1 MISAAVLTHN
11 DEKNIENTLRSL
23 AWCNRIIVIDDNSR
37 DETEKIVRIYTK
49 FFFQRALHDDFS
61 AQRNFGLSKAPY
73 GWVLFVDSDE
83 QVSTELRDEILHAI
97 TDTRYA
103 GYYVKRTDRVFGR
116 VLRYG
121 ETATGTFLRLA
132 KKGYGSWIRPVHE
145 VWNSTGNTRTLSN
158 PLHHYP
164 RKDVAQ
170 FISEINFYSTLNAKY
185 FYTTGKRVRLWQII
199 AYPAAKF
206 FLNYFIRKG
215 FLDGIQ
221 GMMLALSMSFHSFLT
236 RGKMWELQQQKRH
249 TKRL

>member
-1 MISAAVLTHN
+1 MISAVVLAHN
-11 DEKNIENTLRSL
+11 DEKSIEDTLRSL
-23 AWCNRIIVIDDNSR
+23 TWCNRIIVIGDNSC
-37 DETEKIVRIYTK
+37 DETEKVVRTYTN

-61 AQRNFGLSKAPY
+61 AQRNFGLSKTPN

-97 TDTRYA
+97 TDDRYA
-103 GYYVKRTDRVFGR
+103 GYYVRRADILFGR

-145 VWNSTGNTRTLSN
+145 VWNISGNTRTFSN

-164 RKDVAQ
+164 HKDVAQ
-170 FISEINFYSTLNAKY
+170 FISEIDFYSTLDAKY
-185 FYTTGKRVRLWQII
+185 FSMLGKRVRLWQII
-199 AYPAAKF
+199 TYPAVKF